1 LRSVGAEEMGTIRPT
16 VRQVGVLTLL
26 NLRPTRRLLR
36 LLLPPLRLLPPLSLL
51 RMILLRL
58 LLLAPP
64 YLRRSLAGGRDPA
77 GKDGH
82 AGL

>member
-1 LRSVGAEEMGTIRPT
+1 MGTIRPT

-26 NLRPTRRLLR
+26 NLRPTRRLRRLLR

-51 RMILLRL
+51 RMFLLRL